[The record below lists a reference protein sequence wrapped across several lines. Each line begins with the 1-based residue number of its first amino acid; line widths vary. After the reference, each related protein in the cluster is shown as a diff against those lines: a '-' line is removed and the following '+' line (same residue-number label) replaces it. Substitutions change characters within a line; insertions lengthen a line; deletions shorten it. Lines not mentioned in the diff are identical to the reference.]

1 MQTRDDLWVSWM
13 TLQGKELPKNRY
25 PSQTWGTTKEEEQE
39 VVKCKENFAVIKF
52 L

>member
-13 TLQGKELPKNRY
+13 TLQGKELPKNHN
-25 PSQTWGTTKEEEQE
+25 PPQTWGIVKEEEQE
-39 VVKCKENFAVIKF
+39 VVKCKQNFAVIEF

>member
-13 TLQGKELPKNRY
+13 TLQGKELPKNHY

-39 VVKCKENFAVIKF
+39 VVKCKENFAIIKF